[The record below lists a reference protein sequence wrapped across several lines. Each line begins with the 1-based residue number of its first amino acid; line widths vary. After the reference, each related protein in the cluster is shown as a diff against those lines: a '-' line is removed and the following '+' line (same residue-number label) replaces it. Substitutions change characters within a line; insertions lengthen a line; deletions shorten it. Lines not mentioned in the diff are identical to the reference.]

1 MINQR
6 PCKVENV
13 STSKTGKH
21 GHAKCNFVAKD
32 IFTGR
37 RYEDIVPSTHSTT
50 VPNVP
55 RSEYMILDIELDD
68 ATAANPIG
76 ASLMCMDED
85 TGEEFNELVLPSFPE
100 GLAKEIY
107 DLFQDCQS
115 DDGDKAGHNVFVGC
129 LSACG
134 TTQVVS
140 SRHES

>member
-50 VPNVP
+50 VPNVT
-55 RSEYMILDIELDD
+55 RSEYMVLDIELGD
-68 ATAANPIG
+68 ATEANPTG
-76 ASLMCMDED
+76 ASLMCMNED
-85 TGEEFNELVLPSFPE
+85 TGEEFNELVLPSFPDS
-100 GLAKEIY
+100 LAKEIY
-107 DLFQDCQS
+107 DLFQECQS
-115 DDGDKAGHNVFVGC
+115 DDGDKAGYNVFVGC

-134 TTQVVS
+134 HTQVVS
-140 SRHES
+140 SRHEA